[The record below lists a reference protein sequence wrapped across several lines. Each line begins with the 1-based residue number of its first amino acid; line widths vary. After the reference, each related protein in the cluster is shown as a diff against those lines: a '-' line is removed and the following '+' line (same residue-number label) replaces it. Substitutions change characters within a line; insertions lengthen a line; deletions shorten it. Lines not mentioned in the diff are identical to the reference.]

1 MGILLLL
8 REENFYMEYC
18 LDSSCST
25 FNPQE
30 TSVHCHKE
38 YGNVVDSTLILSF
51 WPVIRY
57 INNNLVKPSLLLYN

>member
-30 TSVHCHKE
+30 TSVRCHKE
-38 YGNVVDSTLILSF
+38 YGNVLPEYKDIYVK
-51 WPVIRY
+51 VKN
-57 INNNLVKPSLLLYN
+57 INIKNLKDTEFIPKNN